1 MAFNQQSTQYGMI
14 YQQVPYFAPQLPQH
28 HQQPIGQTLRMEQQI
43 LPQQQFLTQQQLIQP
58 QQWNQR

>member
-14 YQQVPYFAPQLPQH
+14 YQQVPYFAPQLQY
-28 HQQPIGQTLRMEQQI
+28 QQPIGQSLRMERQI
-43 LPQQQFLTQQQLIQP
+43 LPQQQFLPQQQLIQP